1 MNLFKQIL
9 PGSPRFQAI
18 EFSILS
24 GWALLFPAKQSYLY
38 FLGFALLLAAF
49 TLRKVVTIKNIA
61 LTRFSSF
68 LLCFNAIF
76 IFSTFFSPY
85 PFKSL
90 LFVGDILLVS
100 LWFILFY
107 LEKSDTGSYLRLL
120 AVMISVSS
128 LVVLIF
134 FVLRG
139 GSGPAEQIFKNPILQ
154 GIVSAL
160 AALVFLHALLQR
172 YSHADLVLLGLN
184 FTAVIISASK
194 AAFLGL
200 ALFAAAM
207 ILARKKRWLVYFFS
221 ILVLLVLLPNPLRR
235 MVGHSLHQDPYV
247 LNRLDIWSMSARMF
261 RHHFWVGVGPD
272 LFMEAAKRFNFPQ
285 EKGPARYGKL
295 PESPHSDYWKII
307 AENGLPGLVL
317 VLAFLFFAIRRML
330 SPPWFDLPKLLLG
343 FLLLQMLLINCFF
356 NFFFILVVFLL
367 LHDFLFVRQKFV
379 SLQPDLRVFFSV
391 FVIFLVLTL
400 YICPYFADRFLNSAS
415 REKNIVR
422 HFALLQRA
430 ELFSP
435 LDERV
440 PLAKAALLSSFAI
453 TKANLEAWTD
463 AVASLR
469 LAQKLDGYGNS
480 ALLLESALF
489 RDLLAKSDQ
498 YPALGEEILAPL
510 RRAEKNDPFKPFL
523 KLQQAIVLRE
533 FGRLQEA
540 RRLAEAALDLEPEYV
555 AALVFIHELDG
566 LPASDPVLQRRLAQI
581 RSKAKKLGAEPGS
594 YLFNLHQLHEKY
606 AAER

>member
-9 PGSPRFQAI
+9 PGSPRFQEV
-18 EFSILS
+18 EFSVLS

-49 TLRKVVTIKNIA
+49 SLRKIITLKNIT
-61 LTRFSSF
+61 LTRLSSF
-68 LLCFNAIF
+68 LLLFNALF
-76 IFSTFFSPY
+76 IFSTFFSTH
-85 PFKSL
+85 PFRSL

-107 LEKSDTGSYLRLL
+107 LEKSDTGRYLRLL
-120 AVMISVSS
+120 AVLISVSS

-184 FTAVIISASK
+184 CAAVIISASK

-200 ALFAAAM
+200 AMFAAVM

-235 MVGHSLHQDPYV
+235 MVGHSLHHDPYV

-261 RHHFWVGVGPD
+261 RHHFWTGVGPD
-272 LFMEAAKRFNFPQ
+272 LFMEAAGRFNFPQ
-285 EKGPARYGKL
+285 EKGPARYGKV

-317 VLAFLFFAIRRML
+317 VMAFLFFAIRRML

-343 FLLLQMLLINCFF
+343 FLLLQMLLINCLF
-356 NFFFILVVFLL
+356 NFFFLL
-367 LHDFLFVRQKFV
+367 IF
-379 SLQPDLRVFFSV
+379 V
-391 FVIFLVLTL
+391 FV
-400 YICPYFADRFLNSAS
+400 
-415 REKNIVR
+415 
-422 HFALLQRA
+422 
-430 ELFSP
+430 
-435 LDERV
+435 
-440 PLAKAALLSSFAI
+440 AA
-453 TKANLEAWTD
+453 
-463 AVASLR
+463 
-469 LAQKLDGYGNS
+469 
-480 ALLLESALF
+480 
-489 RDLLAKSDQ
+489 
-498 YPALGEEILAPL
+498 
-510 RRAEKNDPFKPFL
+510 
-523 KLQQAIVLRE
+523 
-533 FGRLQEA
+533 
-540 RRLAEAALDLEPEYV
+540 
-555 AALVFIHELDG
+555 
-566 LPASDPVLQRRLAQI
+566 
-581 RSKAKKLGAEPGS
+581 
-594 YLFNLHQLHEKY
+594 
-606 AAER
+606 